1 MRLNNDLATFIKS
14 GLLKIAAESNIYLF
28 GSRTDDS
35 AKGGDIDILC
45 LSQTKIPRR
54 LIREFKIEFYKNF
67 GWRKIDIVNFT
78 YDDNNIFKD
87 ITLKQAIEL

>member
-14 GLLKIAAESNIYLF
+14 GFLKITEESNIYLF

-45 LSQTKIPRR
+45 LSQTTIPRR

-78 YDDNNIFKD
+78 YDDNNIFKE